1 METLMPPT
9 EGQIKQTIQDL
20 QKRLADPLINQKIN
34 RPVKE
39 GYSESVN
46 VLAEHRTTYDGIDQ
60 LTTLQGRAIAVLA
73 VDYLKGE
80 CSKEVLM
87 GVKLKQPNR

>member
-1 METLMPPT
+1 METLIPPT

-20 QKRLADPLINQKIN
+20 KKRLADPLIDQPIN

-39 GYSESVN
+39 GYSESIN
-46 VLAEHRTTYDGIDQ
+46 ILAEGRKTYDGVDK
-60 LTTLQGRAIAVLA
+60 LKTLQGRAIAVLA

-80 CSKEVLM
+80 CAKEFLM
-87 GVKLKQPNR
+87 GVKLKQPKQ